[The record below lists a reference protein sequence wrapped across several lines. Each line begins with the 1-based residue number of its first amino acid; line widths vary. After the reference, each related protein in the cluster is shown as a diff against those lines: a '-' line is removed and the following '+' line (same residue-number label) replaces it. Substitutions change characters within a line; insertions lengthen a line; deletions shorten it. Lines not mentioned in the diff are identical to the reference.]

1 MFQDQGSGNFGFAET
16 KLLRDIHFCYRK
28 RSGGGG
34 GGQCGSGPRGT
45 VTLSNVLCNL
55 PHSLPSWNLNN
66 NTPFIVSVPAQFAHF
81 DARLMQNNEFHE
93 EIKETKML

>member
-34 GGQCGSGPRGT
+34 G
-45 VTLSNVLCNL
+45 
-55 PHSLPSWNLNN
+55 
-66 NTPFIVSVPAQFAHF
+66 SVVQAPGGEA
-81 DARLMQNNEFHE
+81 
-93 EIKETKML
+93 